1 MKTVVIATGNRHKV
15 EEFRQILEPA
25 GFQVLSAADCGGM
38 PEVQEDGLTFRE
50 NAAKKALAT
59 AKALKQTVIADDSGL
74 EVETLNGE
82 PGIYSAR
89 YAGEGGN
96 DGRNL
101 AKLLDKLVG
110 EENRNA
116 RFVCALAVATPEGE
130 VKFAEG
136 EVRGR
141 IAFQACGQGGFGYDP
156 AFIPAGYERTFGEL
170 SQEIKNIL
178 SHRGRAIR
186 NALEAGII

>member
-1 MKTVVIATGNRHKV
+1 MKTVVIATGNKHKV

-38 PEVQEDGLTFRE
+38 PEVEEDGQTFRE

-59 AKALKQTVIADDSGL
+59 AKALNQTVIADDSGL
-74 EVETLNGE
+74 EVEALNGA
-82 PGIYSAR
+82 PGIHSAR

-110 EENRNA
+110 VEDRGA
-116 RFVCALAVATPEGE
+116 RFVCVLAVATPQGE
-130 VKFAEG
+130 IKFAEG

-141 IAFQACGQGGFGYDP
+141 IALQACGQGGFGYDP